1 MHVHFMA
8 QFLMERFTKSMKQC
22 TPISL
27 NIWNISRG
35 SISTSRAGTS
45 LRACS
50 RVSGASS
57 SSTTT
62 TSSSP
67 CSRSSQ
73 FRPRRG
79 GQRTFYH
86 FISPKSPSSC
96 RYMCYVMSNS
106 FFIDLRLAKFFVRKI
121 CLRGALCQAPPP
133 NKMALLPNLNCAVC
147 FVKEYI
153 FYFLF

>member
-1 MHVHFMA
+1 MGHERGQKVKREKIIKREQKMHVHFMA
-8 QFLMERFTKSMKQC
+8 QFLMERFTKSMKHC

-96 RYMCYVMSNS
+96 RYMCYRHVK
-106 FFIDLRLAKFFVRKI
+106 FIL
-121 CLRGALCQAPPP
+121 
-133 NKMALLPNLNCAVC
+133 
-147 FVKEYI
+147 Y
-153 FYFLF
+153 